1 MSEEPVVSRVKPV
14 ESQVNHA
21 AQLYQAYQNYLN
33 QNRSKTT
40 EAKGKGNANMQQ
52 NNQSSQ
58 DSEMAKKVSKLAPG
72 LGKETALR
80 FEVNSDTQDVIVRV
94 IDRQTNKVISTIPVE
109 AIKDIPVGELMQ
121 FSI

>member
-80 FEVNSDTQDVIVRV
+80 FEVNSDTQDVIDHQSF
-94 IDRQTNKVISTIPVE
+94 IGF
-109 AIKDIPVGELMQ
+109 A
-121 FSI
+121 